1 MRGPSPDC
9 HRDQASDVSG
19 YPGVQRTPPHRGI
32 ICRGMCHI
40 YFSHADRREACGSAV
55 ACFGC
60 VPVFFCIDLI
70 PTRVTVKCDRN
81 SSTTVCGLWP
91 LPVPLYAH
99 TRHGKRHQWNT
110 HVTCH
115 VTQTHRTPKY
125 YSTAQILFL
134 FFFPL
139 PAKWAIR
146 WHTFQIKNIEYCTD
160 CKRDTAC
167 PLRSGKRMTMRYDMI
182 ETHAQRGHVYMYED
196 VL

>member
-1 MRGPSPDC
+1 MRVRRSLFRVRAC
-9 HRDQASDVSG
+9 LFLHRFNSHTSDSKVRSQLEHYRLRSLAAAS
-19 YPGVQRTPPHRGI
+19 
-32 ICRGMCHI
+32 
-40 YFSHADRREACGSAV
+40 A
-55 ACFGC
+55 
-60 VPVFFCIDLI
+60 
-70 PTRVTVKCDRN
+70 
-81 SSTTVCGLWP
+81 TVC
-91 LPVPLYAH
+91 A
-99 TRHGKRHQWNT
+99 HGKRHQWNT